1 MSSLTIPITGMS
13 CGGCVNNVQSALA
26 KVPGVIEAQVKV
38 GSATISYDPAR
49 TSPEVLRGAVAQA
62 GYAVAAA

>member
-13 CGGCVNNVQSALA
+13 CGGCVNNVKTALA
-26 KVPGVIEAQVKV
+26 KVSGVIEAQVKV
-38 GSATISYDPAR
+38 GSATVTYDPAR
-49 TSPEVLRGAVAQA
+49 TSPDVLRGAIAQA

>member
-13 CGGCVNNVQSALA
+13 CGGCVNSVRAALA
-26 KVPGVIEAQVKV
+26 KVPGVVEAQVTV

-49 TSPEVLRGAVAQA
+49 TSPDVLRGAVAKA
-62 GYAVAAA
+62 GYAVAVA